1 MRCEAPVHQL
11 GKVRSLGQYRL
22 VARIMGV
29 LMKVT
34 VNIDCTPEEARTFM
48 GLPDVQP
55 LQQTMMAEVEKRMMA
70 EMERFSPEG
79 LMQAWFTAVPQG
91 ADMVRSMF
99 GGLFGGAQGS
109 DDKSK

>member
-1 MRCEAPVHQL
+1 MRCEAQYT
-11 GKVRSLGQYRL
+11 SLAKSGASANIASSR
-22 VARIMGV
+22 ATMGV

-99 GGLFGGAQGS
+99 GSLFGGAQGS
-109 DDKSK
+109 DDKPK